1 MALHWRV
8 LPHSD
13 PHCLRPARRQALPP
27 HTVTPHGSR
36 AGRGSAARAFRRT
49 VGGQVV
55 AAAPWTA
62 KPMRDII
69 QRRKSGTPHG
79 GLERRCNR
87 PVDRRKGSLVTDQR
101 VASPA
106 TEGGRSCA
114 APRRTT
120 WKAEGCSKLPL
131 ASPFP
136 PRAVP
141 SAALISKLIKRVGW
155 RACAWCRG
163 MPCHWQEA
171 K

>member
-114 APRRTT
+114 APDHLEVGRLQQ
-120 WKAEGCSKLPL
+120 A
-131 ASPFP
+131 ASPV
-136 PRAVP
+136 AV
-141 SAALISKLIKRVGW
+141 SAA
-155 RACAWCRG
+155 RG
-163 MPCHWQEA
+163 PQCGADLEA
-171 K
+171 N